1 MNVNNEYQWLLST
14 ILNDGDRITTRNHNA
29 ISDISGIGASFDHFP
44 LVTLRKTAWKKAIR
58 EMEWFM
64 SGNSKCPD
72 DLLDWWDGQLNPNG
86 CYYFGYSTQFRDFT
100 GWESYFD
107 QVAFVLNALK
117 KHHNSRRIIM
127 TTWHS
132 EEMAKITKAN
142 QNPNTPTCC
151 HGTVIQ
157 FFVRNGKLS
166 IHTYQRSADMLL
178 GVPHNW
184 VQYWALLLYFAY
196 HSSLE
201 VGKLVWTFGDAHIY
215 DDPSHLDCV
224 KEILKGQLSK
234 DKPELIYK
242 YSGEVDH
249 VGLPAFKSCDF
260 SIVGNIPKPVT
271 TIKPKLF

>member
-1 MNVNNEYQWLLST
+1 MNVNNEYQWLLAT
-14 ILNDGDRITTRNHNA
+14 ILHDGDRVTTRNHDC
-29 ISDISGIGASFDHFP
+29 ISDIDGIGASFDDFP

-64 SGNSKCPD
+64 SGVTKCPD
-72 DLLDWWDGQLNPNG
+72 ELLDWWDGQLDLDG
-86 CYYFGYSTQFRDFT
+86 HYHGGYSRQMRWF
-100 GWESYFD
+100 SNKFD
-107 QVAFVLNALK
+107 QVFFVLNAIK
-117 KHHNSRRIIM
+117 NHPYSRRIIM
-127 TTWHS
+127 TTWNPID
-132 EEMAKITKAN
+132 MDLITFYNK
-142 QNPNTPTCC
+142 NPNTPTCC
-151 HGTVIQ
+151 HGTETQ

-184 VQYWALLLYFAY
+184 VQYWALLLFFAH
-196 HSSLE
+196 HSGLG

-215 DDPSHLDCV
+215 DDPTHLDCAN
-224 KEILKGQLSK
+224 EILNGVPSK

-249 VGLPAFKSCDF
+249 VGLPAFKASDF
-260 SIVGNIPKPVT
+260 SVVGTIPKPVT